1 MCSLQL
7 SAHLQRHT
15 GRSTHWNSE
24 NHKTT
29 TTRFTHGNNCQCT
42 AVWLRAR
49 SHNVCSLQSHII
61 YAGKRET
68 LMFHLSSGCCMFR
81 DENTKCSGSNK
92 TRTDHAVLLM
102 YDNIMVID
110 IIYGILH
117 NWPYFHSDDA
127 CLQNLRIVKT
137 NQKYFIRKYV
147 CTLEFKLEI
156 EIESAKNANCDI
168 SLLID
173 CISQV

>member
-1 MCSLQL
+1 
-7 SAHLQRHT
+7 
-15 GRSTHWNSE
+15 
-24 NHKTT
+24 
-29 TTRFTHGNNCQCT
+29 
-42 AVWLRAR
+42 
-49 SHNVCSLQSHII
+49 
-61 YAGKRET
+61 
-68 LMFHLSSGCCMFR
+68 
-81 DENTKCSGSNK
+81 
-92 TRTDHAVLLM
+92 M